1 MRFIFLCE
9 VRDIIALCVRDI
21 FLGNGSAIFLMR
33 RKIIF
38 LRGDGVKL
46 FYRWTRFIMSWL
58 SVIFRMRWRTRFL
71 RRGWIFIFVGRV
83 CKFLRMRQ

>member
-46 FYRWTRFIMSWL
+46 FYRWTRFPMI
-58 SVIFRMRWRTRFL
+58 
-71 RRGWIFIFVGRV
+71 
-83 CKFLRMRQ
+83 